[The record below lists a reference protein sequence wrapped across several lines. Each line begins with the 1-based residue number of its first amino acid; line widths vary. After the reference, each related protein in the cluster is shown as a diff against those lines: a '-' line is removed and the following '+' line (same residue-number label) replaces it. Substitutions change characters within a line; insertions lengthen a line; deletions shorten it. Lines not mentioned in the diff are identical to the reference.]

1 MDCSHK
7 NKIVER
13 LFTKFGK
20 PIAVLIC
27 CLECGNQIKIKEK
40 LSFCKPFNFNFE
52 FDGASVY
59 KV

>member
-7 NKIVER
+7 NKIAER

-27 CLECGNQIKIKEK
+27 CLECGNQIKIKDNGRNNSK
-40 LSFCKPFNFNFE
+40 SNQ
-52 FDGASVY
+52 AI
-59 KV
+59 